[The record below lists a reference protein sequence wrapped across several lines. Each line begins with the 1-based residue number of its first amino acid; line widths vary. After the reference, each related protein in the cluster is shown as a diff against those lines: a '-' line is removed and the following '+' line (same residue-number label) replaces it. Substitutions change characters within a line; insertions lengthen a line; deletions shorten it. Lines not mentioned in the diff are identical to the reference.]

1 MRFDKLFHQSQQNEI
16 MVLKQEKLFK
26 KISFLKYSH
35 QFRRQI
41 RLQKGF
47 DPDMNSVLPLV
58 GHQQNEFGKDARS
71 EIECIDD

>member
-1 MRFDKLFHQSQQNEI
+1 M
-16 MVLKQEKLFK
+16 
-26 KISFLKYSH
+26 
-35 QFRRQI
+35 QI